1 MIALKLAFISDIHG
15 NAHAL
20 EAVLEDIEQK
30 RADKIFVLGDLCF
43 RGPEPQRAYEMVMA
57 LKTKVIKGN
66 ADEWVYRGV
75 SMNEVPE
82 KAYEMM
88 NRERDWTVSRMEQNA
103 VESLHQ
109 LPEEVKY
116 EYGGIKIHGFHATP
130 YSLFENVP
138 PDSENSKLKEKL
150 MQEDADI
157 YLYAHIH
164 LPFIRTFDGKT
175 FVNLGSVGLPFD
187 GIAKASYAMVEIGDH
202 DYQVSNVRV
211 SYDVRKTIGLF
222 EASDYPNKD
231 KLIDILTR
239 AKND

>member
-1 MIALKLAFISDIHG
+1 MKLAFISDIHG

-211 SYDVRKTIGLF
+211 SYDVQKTIGLF

>member
-1 MIALKLAFISDIHG
+1 MKLAFISDIHG

-82 KAYEMM
+82 NAYEMM

-130 YSLFENVP
+130 YSLLENVP

>member
-1 MIALKLAFISDIHG
+1 MKLAFISDIHG

-43 RGPEPQRAYEMVMA
+43 RGPEPQRAYEMVTA
-57 LKTKVIKGN
+57 LKTEVIKGN

-75 SMNEVPE
+75 GMNEVPE

-109 LPEEVKY
+109 LPEKVKY

-130 YSLFENVP
+130 YSLFENVS

-187 GIAKASYAMVEIGDH
+187 GIAKASYAMVEIGNH

-211 SYDVRKTIGLF
+211 SYDVQKTIRLF

>member
-1 MIALKLAFISDIHG
+1 MKLAFISDIHG

-211 SYDVRKTIGLF
+211 SYDVQKTIRLF